1 MQKRSSTFADMSLV
15 NSAPNSSVDS
25 SPKKKTLI
33 GKHLTLLQPYVRV
46 ERLDQE
52 TLRRLLPSVR
62 KVVEDQSES
71 SEESD
76 EKNESEYSAEELAE
90 ENESESSEE
99 SAEENETPVKQNK
112 TSERKTNA
120 KATSEMSEYEK
131 QIQRNIEEK
140 EKMFQQLIGGAKK
153 DFMKVVP
160 KTNYNNVEVI
170 KKKKRRCHDD
180 VNEQEFR
187 ALQRQKNMNKRYLE
201 NAFLIDFSMRNFE
214 NIYAHYFLIA
224 ET

>member
-46 ERLDQE
+46 ERLDRE

-71 SEESD
+71 SEESV
-76 EKNESEYSAEELAE
+76 E

-224 ET
+224 ETCPRLVDL